1 MYESFK
7 INPKSKTM
15 KPTELKLKE
24 FYQVYDEGVCMWHTD
39 YEFIGYDVNESE
51 YVFRAMESPMSM
63 SFGFFKVKKY
73 ELETLVRPNS
83 IKGIGRDDLRLGEMY
98 SIIDYDSNEWIPEY
112 EYLGYDSNTNN
123 HMFRNYDGSMF
134 SFIGVSEDDLGSN
147 VKLDS

>member
-1 MYESFK
+1 VYENFK
-7 INPKSKTM
+7 NNSKTKTM
-15 KPTELKLKE
+15 KPTELKLGE
-24 FYQVYDEGVCMWHTD
+24 LYQVYDDGICMWD

-51 YVFRAMESPMSM
+51 YVFRAIESPMSM
-63 SFGFFKVKKY
+63 SFGFFRIEKS

-83 IKGIGRDDLRLGEMY
+83 MKGIGRDDLRLGDMY

-112 EYLGYDSNTNN
+112 EYLGYDSNTND

-134 SFIGVSEDDLGSN
+134 SFIGVSEDNLGTD

>member
-1 MYESFK
+1 
-7 INPKSKTM
+7 M
-15 KPTELKLKE
+15 KPTELKLGE

-51 YVFRAMESPMSM
+51 YVFRAIESPMSM

-83 IKGIGRDDLRLGEMY
+83 ITGIGRDDLKLGDMY
-98 SIIDYDSNEWIPEY
+98 SILDHGMDEWVSDYY
-112 EYLGYDSNTNN
+112 YLGYDSNTLK

-134 SFIGVSEDDLGSN
+134 SFIGVSEDDLGTD
-147 VKLDS
+147 VKLNS